1 MGLYMLKFSLFGA
14 LYGVLFATIGDT
26 AAQIVAFA
34 AAAGA
39 IGWGWRRIVTPLV
52 ELSSMLERLPGW
64 MEHTDDELAEVKQT
78 AERIEAGALV
88 AADRAETA
96 MKIAK
101 DVAGKLGVSSRSDD
115 P

>member
-1 MGLYMLKFSLFGA
+1 
-14 LYGVLFATIGDT
+14 
-26 AAQIVAFA
+26 
-34 AAAGA
+34 
-39 IGWGWRRIVTPLV
+39 
-52 ELSSMLERLPGW
+52 

-78 AERIEAGALV
+78 AERIEAGALM